1 MRARKV
7 YGIDLGTTYSC
18 IAQVDEHGKP
28 VILNNAENESTTP
41 SVVFFETETNVV
53 VGKPAKEVAAIFP
66 DRCVTAVKRAMGDA
80 HWEREFFGE
89 TYRPQDVSALILKRL
104 AEDAEK
110 ITGEPVEDVV
120 ITCPAYF
127 GINEKEATK
136 QAGEIAGLNV
146 LHVIP
151 EPTAAALAYGV
162 DQKEDQVVLV
172 YDLGGG
178 TFDVTLIDIKAE
190 ELRVIC
196 TGGDHQLGGKNW
208 DETIVEHLAHEF
220 EAQTSIPADSLT
232 DDQETYQELLNA
244 AEDAKKALSS
254 RQSVTIPVRF
264 EGERVAVEITRERF
278 DELTASYLERTL
290 SLTQQEIEKARSKSY
305 ERIDKLLLVGGSTY
319 MPQVKNA
326 VEERFR
332 IDVLQFDPNQAVA
345 KGAAVFGHKCALE
358 QEIKIRLAEETGR
371 SADEVDAST
380 VDPEVIDRVQEEVAR
395 NHGMTLGGLKETVER
410 RVVNVTSRSFGVQAY
425 NNDDRLTVAQL
436 IRVNSVVPASVTQ
449 KFGTHEEGQVR
460 VDLEC
465 MESRADSTE
474 AEVDECEAVGS
485 AVLSFGQAL
494 PKDSPVEVRFDLAA
508 DGLLTVYG
516 KDLTTGKDVNAEFQT
531 GAVMT
536 REEIERSKERA
547 GRLRMA
553 S

>member
-1 MRARKV
+1 MSAKTV

-41 SVVFFETETNVV
+41 SVVFFETEDNVA
-53 VGKPAKEVAAIFP
+53 VGKAAKEVVAIYP
-66 DRCVTAVKRAMGDA
+66 DRCVSTVKRAMGDA
-80 HWEREFFGE
+80 HWEQELFGE

-110 ITGEPVEDVV
+110 ITGETVEDVV

-127 GINEKEATK
+127 GVNEKEATK

-151 EPTAAALAYGV
+151 EPTAAALAYGI

-220 EAQTSIPADSLT
+220 EAQTSIPSDSLLE
-232 DDQETYQELLNA
+232 DQETLQELLNA
-244 AEDAKKALSS
+244 AEDAKKSLSS

-264 EGERVAVEITRERF
+264 EGERVAVEITRDRF
-278 DELTASYLERTL
+278 DELTADYLERTL
-290 SLTQQEIEKARSKSY
+290 SLTQQEIEKAHSKGY

-319 MPQVKNA
+319 MPQVKDA
-326 VEERFR
+326 VEERFQL
-332 IDVLQFDPNQAVA
+332 DVLQFDPNQAVA

-358 QEIKIRLAEETGR
+358 QEIKIRLAQETGQ
-371 SADEVDAST
+371 SADEMDAST
-380 VDPEVIDRVQEEVAR
+380 VDQEVVDRVQEEVAR
-395 NHGMTLGGLKETVER
+395 ERGMTLGGLKETVER
-410 RVVNVTSRSFGVQAY
+410 RVVNVTSRSFGIKAY
-425 NNDDRLTVAQL
+425 NADDRLVVAQL
-436 IRVNSVVPASVTQ
+436 IRVNSEVPASVTQ
-449 KFGTHEEGQVR
+449 PFSTREEGQTQANLDCLESR
-460 VDLEC
+460 VD
-465 MESRADSTE
+465 SDE
-474 AEVDECEAVGS
+474 AEVDDCEEVGS
-485 AVLSFGQAL
+485 AVLPFGKAL
-494 PKDSPVEVRFDLAA
+494 PQGSPIEVRFDLAA

-516 KDLTTGKDVNAEFQT
+516 KDLTTGEEVIGEFQT

-536 REEIERSKERA
+536 REEVERSKERA